1 MFAAIDSHTDVDPS
15 RDVARRWAAVGLLC
29 STFLLEVMGSTSA
42 FAAAPAIEDALGM
55 SQSDLQWSITAATL
69 PAGALLLV
77 GGRAADLFG
86 RRRVFLLG
94 LAVLIVSSLGC
105 GLASSPTE
113 LIAWRLAQG
122 VGSALLMPAALS
134 LVIGT
139 FAEPARRSRA
149 LSLWSAVGGLGATA
163 GLLIGGLV
171 TSDFG
176 WQWVFLINVPAGLVV
191 LLLALL
197 LVQESPTP
205 PSSRRLDLSG
215 IATFTAGIALLIY
228 GMSEGPQSGW
238 WHPQSL
244 GLVAVGALLL
254 AVFGRIET
262 RSSHPI
268 VPAWLVRSRAVV
280 AGNVTVLVA
289 GMCVDGLLFTLT
301 LYTQQDRGFSA
312 TAFGVLTAIMTV
324 SSVGASWLA
333 QRACGR
339 YGTRAVALTG
349 LGVLAVT
356 GVMLTIATTIGG
368 RLALL
373 VGGMVVFGL
382 GMGLAYVAGSIAS
395 LRNVPEHESGVA
407 AALQS
412 ISFSVGATLGVAVLS
427 TISTAIA
434 GQHPSVDA
442 STSGARAAFVGCVA
456 IASLGALAVSLLV
469 RRRAVP
475 TDADSDLTFVG

>member
-1 MFAAIDSHTDVDPS
+1 MLAAIDSQTDVES
-15 RDVARRWAAVGLLC
+15 SGELARRWAAVGLLC

-262 RSSHPI
+262 RSSRPI

-324 SSVGASWLA
+324 SSVAASWLA

-339 YGTRAVALTG
+339 YGTRAVSLTG

-356 GVMLTIATTIGG
+356 GVMLTIATTMGG

-407 AALQS
+407 AAVQS

-469 RRRAVP
+469 RRRVRS
-475 TDADSDLTFVG
+475 TDATPDLTFAG